1 MKLLC
6 LIISIF
12 CALEV
17 PVTTIV
23 SFQFL
28 RLNPAVPVDEVSHSH
43 LLCFSEDTFCGKS
56 HYFLPILLLSVKQKQ
71 IRTKLILPKKC
82 EASYIYTIHFIL
94 WFQLFSD
101 NGGHSK

>member
-1 MKLLC
+1 MNLLC

-28 RLNPAVPVDEVSHSH
+28 RLNSAVPVDEVSHSH
-43 LLCFSEDTFCGKS
+43 LLCFNKDTFCGRS
-56 HYFLPILLLSVKQKQ
+56 HYILQVLLLSVKQKP
-71 IRTKLILPKKC
+71 I
-82 EASYIYTIHFIL
+82 
-94 WFQLFSD
+94 
-101 NGGHSK
+101 